1 VSTEISLFVVVAID
15 TEPVNSEYREQ
26 SICCGSN
33 RH

>member
-1 VSTEISLFVVVAID
+1 MSTENSLFFVVAID
-15 TEPVNSEYREQ
+15 IEPVNSEYRDQ